1 MTQEEIVKDLDSM
14 KSEIAE
20 IETFLAGES
29 TDETVN
35 AEKIAR
41 LKDLNDKY
49 SDLAKQLDSEN
60 ADLAK
65 AINEDSEAD
74 STTDSTTT
82 NAEVESDT
90 DDTTS
95 NVGSSIGTSTSST
108 DEDLATVTTAPGQAA

>member
-14 KSEIAE
+14 KSEISE

-41 LKDLNDKY
+41 LKDLNNKY

-65 AINEDSEAD
+65 AINEDSETD
-74 STTDSTTT
+74 STTDSNTT

-90 DDTTS
+90 DDTISIVGASTGS
-95 NVGSSIGTSTSST
+95 NTPST
-108 DEDLATVTTAPGQAA
+108 DEDLATVTTATSQAA